1 MTRNQET
8 WRNSDKIMAQ
18 ITELQVE
25 GEEDGSGN
33 GKVSELEKLEENI
46 LALNGNTTWIGQIS

>member
-1 MTRNQET
+1 
-8 WRNSDKIMAQ
+8 MAQ